1 MDLNKPVFQ
10 WLWLI
15 TLAFIWGSSFI
26 LIKKGLQSY
35 TPVQVAAYRMFFA
48 SVVLLPIS
56 LKHFKKINRKN
67 FIFILEVALIGNA
80 IPAYFFALGQTHI
93 TSSLAGILNS
103 VTPIATLVIGVVIF
117 RTSFRWI
124 NGIGLLMGLIGT
136 IGLLLVANNRVE
148 GDIVYALLLVL
159 ASVMYAFNLNVI
171 KHKLQDMGGIALTAL
186 AFLFILPIS
195 GLFLLFSGFEATHNI
210 ALSNDALFAIFLLA
224 MFSSAIAV
232 VGFNILIKYTS
243 AIFASSVTYI
253 IPVFAIMWG
262 IVDGEPIFPGQI
274 IWFIVIILG
283 IYLVNKKSVNNVS

>member
-1 MDLNKPVFQ
+1 MDLNKPIFQ

-15 TLAFIWGSSFI
+15 LLAFIWGSSFI

-48 SVVLLPIS
+48 SIVLLPIALRH
-56 LKHFKKINRKN
+56 LKKLNRRN
-67 FIFILEVALIGNA
+67 ILFILEVALIGNA
-80 IPAYFFALGQTHI
+80 IPSYFFALGQTHI

-103 VTPIATLVIGVVIF
+103 VTPIATLIIGILIF
-117 RTSFRWI
+117 RTSFRWL

-148 GDIVYALLLVL
+148 GDIFYASLIVL
-159 ASVMYAFNLNVI
+159 ASIMYAFNLNVI
-171 KHKLQDMGGIALTAL
+171 KHKLQNIGGVALTAL

-210 ALSNDALFAIFLLA
+210 ALSDDALLAIFLLA
-224 MFSSAIAV
+224 MFSSALAV
-232 VGFNILIKYTS
+232 VGFNILVKYTS

-262 IVDGEPIFPGQI
+262 VVDGEQIFLGQI
-274 IWFIVIILG
+274 IWLGVIILG
-283 IYLVNKKSVNNVS
+283 IYLVNKKE

>member
-1 MDLNKPVFQ
+1 MDLNKPIFQ

-15 TLAFIWGSSFI
+15 VLAFIWGSSFV

-35 TPVQVAAYRMFFA
+35 TPVQVAAYRMLFA
-48 SVVLLPIS
+48 SIVLLPIA
-56 LKHFKKINRKN
+56 LKHIQKLNRNN

-80 IPAYFFALGQTHI
+80 IPSYFFALGQTHI

-103 VTPIATLVIGVVIF
+103 VTPIATLVIGILIF

-136 IGLLLVANNRVE
+136 VGLLLVADNRVE
-148 GDIVYALLLVL
+148 GDIFYALLIVL
-159 ASVMYAFNLNVI
+159 ASIMYAFNLNVI
-171 KHKLQDMGGIALTAL
+171 KYKLQNIGGVALTAL

-195 GLFLLFSGFEATHNI
+195 VLFLLFSGFQATHNFEL
-210 ALSNDALFAIFLLA
+210 ANDALFYIFLLA
-224 MFSSAIAV
+224 MFSSALAV
-232 VGFNILIKYTS
+232 VGFNILVKYTS

-262 IVDGEPIFPGQI
+262 VVDGEQIFPGQI

-283 IYLVNKKSVNNVS
+283 IYLVNKKK